1 MKILIYNWRDI
12 KNPMA
17 GGAETYTHEIAKRLT
32 SKGHEI
38 TWFTAAFPRC
48 KNEEKLDGV
57 RIVRSGSALS
67 VYRQVRI
74 CYDRRFK
81 DQFDVVID
89 EINTRPF
96 MTYRYVDVPIVALIH
111 QLAREFWFH
120 ATPFPVSVLGYCYLE
135 KHWLRPYRNMPTI
148 TVSESTKQ
156 DLERLGFEDVTVVL
170 NGFDVP
176 PIESSPKKED
186 DPTLLFVGRMTKTK
200 RPEHAIRAFSYV
212 RRQMPSAQL
221 WMIGDGPLLN
231 RLRTRWRLPGVEFF
245 GRVSETQK
253 YELMRSAHVILV
265 PSIREGWGRI
275 VTEAN
280 LQGTP
285 AIGYNVHGLRDSI
298 RDGETGYLCQPDPAQ
313 MGEVSIRLLRDTDD
327 QHRLARAAL
336 VWAKELTWDRSA
348 QQIEQ
353 RLLEVSG
360 VT

>member
-1 MKILIYNWRDI
+1 MRILIYNWRDV
-12 KNPMA
+12 KNPET
-17 GGAETYTHEIAKRLT
+17 GGAETYTYEIAKRLV

-38 TWFTAAFPRC
+38 TWFTAAFPGC
-48 KNEEKLDGV
+48 KKEEELDRI
-57 RIVRSGSALS
+57 RIVRSGNKLS
-67 VYRQVRI
+67 VYRRAQI
-74 CYDRRFK
+74 YYARRFK
-81 DQFDVVID
+81 GQFDVVID

-111 QLAREFWFH
+111 QLAREFWFFG
-120 ATPFPVSVLGYCYLE
+120 TPFPINLLGFLWLE
-135 KHWLRPYRNMPTI
+135 KKWLRPYRKIPTV

-156 DLERLGFEDVTVVL
+156 DLERLGFEDITVVL

-176 PIESSPKKED
+176 PIKSSPKKED
-186 DPTLLFVGRMTKTK
+186 DPTLLFVGRMAKTK

-212 RRQMPSAQL
+212 KRQMPSARL
-221 WMIGDGPLLN
+221 RMVGDGPILN
-231 RLRTRWRLPGVEFF
+231 RLRARWHLPGVEFL
-245 GRVSETQK
+245 GRVSEKQK
-253 YELMRSAHVILV
+253 HELMRSAHAILV

-285 AIGYNVHGLRDSI
+285 AIGYDVHGLRDSI

-336 VWAKELTWDRSA
+336 AWAKELTWARSA

-353 RLLEVSG
+353 RLLEMSG